1 MRRLRRKRTK
11 RSDQL
16 RYAPGVSVED
26 DLRAVNESFYRA
38 FRERDLAAMERLWAQ
53 EVPVACM
60 HPGMSVLSGRKAV
73 MRSWRGILEHPNAPV
88 LSCSHVEVFVLGT
101 SAFITCLEGRS
112 GHPPRLIATNVFTME
127 EGHWRIVHHHAAPLV
142 AAPATVAK
150 KTEPSDPYELN

>member
-1 MRRLRRKRTK
+1 M
-11 RSDQL
+11 
-16 RYAPGVSVED
+16 SVED

-38 FRERDLAAMERLWAQ
+38 FRDRDLTAMERLWAQ

-60 HPGMSVLSGRKAV
+60 HPGMSVLSGRSAV

-101 SAFITCLEGRS
+101 SAFITCLEGRA

-127 EGHWRIVHHHAAPLV
+127 EGRWRIVHHHAAPLV
-142 AAPATVAK
+142 AAPASMAETEDD
-150 KTEPSDPYELN
+150 EPSDPYELN